1 MTKYFLSTSLLAGT
15 IIGAGIFSL
24 PFVFKSAGFSISLIY
39 LLAAAT
45 ASILIY
51 LMYADIILRTEG
63 DHRFVGYARIYL
75 GRSAFWPS
83 ILITI
88 VEMIFVMTIYLILS
102 MSFIGLLTEIG
113 TGLEKLLVFWFLG
126 SVAVFFTLKRIA
138 LLEFLITGG
147 IIAII
152 GVIFALGLPNI
163 TNISLS
169 DFSFVSGNLLFPLSL
184 ILFAL
189 AGRVAIPT
197 LIKYSRNN
205 IKKSIITGVL
215 VPVIVYVLF
224 IFGILALSGQV
235 SEDAITGLVGVV
247 PVWVLWLIGVLGIL
261 SLLSSYI
268 TVGVDVRR
276 SLALDLR
283 MPRWLRFL
291 IIVGGPLGVYFAGFT
306 SFIGLV
312 SFVGGVFLALE
323 AFFIIFMWLR
333 ANKIATQPPVLLKK
347 VTPLTL
353 SFLFVIFGTVLFY
366 EMLKFLI

>member
-1 MTKYFLSTSLLAGT
+1 MIRNYLLSASLLAGT

-24 PFVFKSAGFSISLIY
+24 PFVFKSVGFNISLIY
-39 LLAAAT
+39 LLAAVI
-45 ASILIY
+45 ASILVY

-75 GRSAFWPS
+75 GRGASWFS
-83 ILITI
+83 VLITI

-102 MSFIGLLTEIG
+102 VSFISLLTEIG
-113 TGLEKLLVFWFLG
+113 TGFEKLLIFWFLG

-152 GVIFALGLPNI
+152 GLIFTLGLSNI
-163 TNISLS
+163 TNISLP
-169 DFSFVSGNLLFPLSL
+169 DFSFESGNLLFPLSL
-184 ILFAL
+184 ILFSL
-189 AGRVAIPT
+189 SGRVAIPT

-215 VPVIVYVLF
+215 VPAIIYVLF
-224 IFGILALSGQV
+224 IIGILALSGQV
-235 SEDAITGLVGVV
+235 SEDAVTGLIGVV
-247 PVWVLWLIGVLGIL
+247 PTRVLWLVGILGIL

-268 TVGVDVRR
+268 TIGVDVRR
-276 SLALDLR
+276 SLALDLK
-283 MPRWLRFL
+283 MPLWLRFL
-291 IIVGGPLGVYFAGFT
+291 IIVGGPLGIYFVGFN

-312 SFVGGVFLALE
+312 SLVGGVFLALE

-333 ANKIATQPPVLLKK
+333 ANKIAARPPILLKK
-347 VTPLTL
+347 VSPATL
-353 SFLFVIFGTVLFY
+353 SFLFIIFSTVLIY
-366 EMLKFLI
+366 EIIK